1 MIKRILVIISLV
13 LLVFA
18 LVPFVLDIVPLEA
31 LSGTAGEYVE
41 EGPETLGAGNLVTA
55 VVVTYRGL
63 DTVGEVAVLFLAASG
78 VGLLLKRK
86 STDKDERPRNT
97 QHSDRGS
104 SEILRTASGFLMPLL
119 ILFGT
124 YIFMHGHLT
133 PGGGFQGGVVIAS
146 AFLLVFLSRPDGKAG
161 HAALEAVESLSGT
174 AYVAAGILGLVFAAG
189 FLDSR
194 LLPLGEFGRL
204 LSAGS
209 IPIVYSL
216 IGLKVG
222 SELTSV
228 LDTLRSGKTGP
239 GGSP

>member
-1 MIKRILVIISLV
+1 MIKRILVILSLV

-18 LVPFVLDIVPLEA
+18 LVPFVRDIVPREDVG
-31 LSGTAGEYVE
+31 GTSEEYVE
-41 EGPETLGAGNLVTA
+41 EGPETLGAGNLVTS

-63 DTVGEVAVLFLAASG
+63 DTLGEVAVLFLAASG

-86 STDKDERPRNT
+86 SREDDQPRKEE
-97 QHSDRGS
+97 HPERGS

-146 AFLLVFLSRPDGKAG
+146 AFLLVFLSRPGGKAG

-194 LLPLGEFGRL
+194 ILPLGEFGSL

-222 SELTSV
+222 SELTGI
-228 LDTLRSGKTGP
+228 LDTLRSRNSGS
-239 GGSP
+239 GGEA

>member
-1 MIKRILVIISLV
+1 MIKRILIIISLV

-18 LVPFVLDIVPLEA
+18 LVPFVLDIVPRES
-31 LSGTAGEYVE
+31 LSGTAEKYVE
-41 EGPETLGAGNLVTA
+41 EGPETLGAANLVTA

-63 DTVGEVAVLFLAASG
+63 DTLGEVAVLFLAASG

-86 STDKDERPRNT
+86 DSEGPPENGEPRERE
-97 QHSDRGS
+97 S

-146 AFLLVFLSRPDGKAG
+146 AFLLVFLAKPGGRAG
-161 HAALEAVESLSGT
+161 HTALEAVESVSGL
-174 AYVAAGILGLVFAAG
+174 AFVAAGILGLVLAGG

-194 LLPLGEFGRL
+194 FLPLGDFGTL
-204 LSAGS
+204 VSAGA

-222 SELTSV
+222 SELTGV
-228 LDTLRSGKTGP
+228 LDNLRSRKSGS
-239 GGSP
+239 GGAE